1 MSNLPD
7 LYIFSEIGSV
17 RSDLRDLP
25 MLSVAVDDLQ
35 ALYNLQDLYDLSE
48 WNLCDLYDMCTPG

>member
-1 MSNLPD
+1 M
-7 LYIFSEIGSV
+7 Y
-17 RSDLRDLP
+17 DLRDLP